1 MPPSLSRPLD
11 IAALRTLVCAVE
23 LGSFARAAEAV
34 HRTPGAVSLQMK
46 ALEERLGRALFEKA
60 GRGVVPTEAGRL
72 LIGHARALLERHD
85 AALAAFDGLGVD
97 GRVRFGMPQ
106 DFAESWLPTAL
117 ARFARAHPGV
127 QIELKIDRN
136 DALAG
141 SVAHGQ
147 LDLALAFSTEP
158 DAERA
163 VRAAARE
170 PRRRAAASDASQPA
184 TRVRLPMRWIAH
196 RDLDLAPDA
205 PVPLLLMEQPCVFHQ
220 AAIDALSRARR
231 PWRIV
236 LTSASVAGVWAAAEA
251 GLGVTVRTDAAPL
264 KTLRHVDRLWKLPRL
279 PLATLHMLTPRAAPA
294 PAVERLRGVIDELV
308 HEHLAAHAAS

>member
-1 MPPSLSRPLD
+1 MTQPPSRPLD

-60 GRGVVPTEAGRL
+60 GRGVVPTDAGRL
-72 LIGHARALLERHD
+72 LIGHASALLERHD

-97 GRVRFGMPQ
+97 GGVRFGMPQ

-117 ARFARAHPGV
+117 ARFSRAHPAV
-127 QIELKIDRN
+127 KIELKIDRN

-141 SVAHGQ
+141 SVARGQ
-147 LDLALAFSTEP
+147 LDLALAFFTE
-158 DAERA
+158 
-163 VRAAARE
+163 
-170 PRRRAAASDASQPA
+170 AASGALGGSGARKPRA
-184 TRVRLPMRWIAH
+184 TAAPDTEMRLPMRWIAH
-196 RDLDLAPDA
+196 RDLDLAPDE

-220 AAIDALSRARR
+220 AAIDALNRARR

-279 PLATLHMLTPRAAPA
+279 PLATLRMLTPRAPPT
-294 PAVERLRGVIDELV
+294 PAVERLRSVMDELV
-308 HEHLAAHAAS
+308 HEHLAAHAAA